1 MDRMLDGLY
10 SNSNA
15 ILNNDDYDSD
25 RVDVR
30 KADTKIIPKKEE
42 LTRKTAQ
49 SDDRV
54 TSISREM
61 TVCMEQLVVGVQGRA
76 RKDWK

>member
-15 ILNNDDYDSD
+15 ILKNDDYDSD

-30 KADTKIIPKKEE
+30 KADSKIIPKKGE

-49 SDDRV
+49 RV
-54 TSISREM
+54 M
-61 TVCMEQLVVGVQGRA
+61 TGLPQLQG
-76 RKDWK
+76 K